1 MSGLVRGAAGA
12 AVFVVV
18 AGMALVPAGV
28 ASAAGNT
35 NLLPNGTFDG
45 NTTSGWKGTNAS
57 LTTVSPGYGGTGY
70 AGRAALSNTST
81 SYSMY
86 ASPKPAAGVPA
97 GEQFQAAGQ
106 VLGVAGRSICLL
118 LQETGSAAHS
128 VSVCHTATGGWQAF
142 GPVTLTDQGAGDT
155 VGYTIR
161 QTGAKAGDSFQ
172 ADILSMADPDT
183 TAPTAPAAL
192 TATAVSGN
200 EIDLSWPAS
209 TDADYGG
216 VYGYA
221 IYRDGGTT
229 PLATTAG
236 PVTTY
241 QDTSVAA
248 GSTHT
253 YTVAA
258 FDYAKNYSA
267 PSTSASATTPAST
280 STQAAVWNMDE
291 PAGTTAMVD
300 SSGNGN
306 NGTLVGGVQAG
317 VPGEAGTAYSFNG
330 TSSYVDVPNAASL
343 VAGPANINI
352 SFWLNTTH
360 LPSSGDYDLVRMGVY
375 PGQEYKVELEKTNQI
390 GCTFH
395 GLSGSNNAT
404 GGANLA
410 NGAWH
415 HIVCIKTSSQI
426 QLWIDG
432 VDVKNTAAVIG
443 SVSPTSDVT
452 IGSHGT
458 FDWYQ
463 GTLDDVSI
471 AFG

>member
-1 MSGLVRGAAGA
+1 M
-12 AVFVVV
+12 
-18 AGMALVPAGV
+18 
-28 ASAAGNT
+28 
-35 NLLPNGTFDG
+35 
-45 NTTSGWKGTNAS
+45 
-57 LTTVSPGYGGTGY
+57 
-70 AGRAALSNTST
+70 
-81 SYSMY
+81 
-86 ASPKPAAGVPA
+86 
-97 GEQFQAAGQ
+97 
-106 VLGVAGRSICLL
+106 
-118 LQETGSAAHS
+118 
-128 VSVCHTATGGWQAF
+128 
-142 GPVTLTDQGAGDT
+142 
-155 VGYTIR
+155 
-161 QTGAKAGDSFQ
+161 
-172 ADILSMADPDT
+172 
-183 TAPTAPAAL
+183 
-192 TATAVSGN
+192 
-200 EIDLSWPAS
+200 
-209 TDADYGG
+209 
-216 VYGYA
+216 YGYA

-291 PAGTTAMVD
+291 PVGTTTMVD

-306 NGTLVGGVQAG
+306 NGTLVGGVEAG

>member
-12 AVFVVV
+12 AVLMVV

-35 NLLPNGTFDG
+35 NLLLNGTFDG
-45 NTTSGWKGTNAS
+45 NSTSGWKGTNAS

-86 ASPKPAAGVPA
+86 ASPKPATGVPV

-118 LQETGSAAHS
+118 LQETGSVAHS
-128 VSVCHTATGGWQAF
+128 VSVCHPATGGWQSF

-161 QTGAKAGDSFQ
+161 QTGAQAGDSFQ
-172 ADILSMADPDT
+172 ADSLSMADPDT
-183 TAPTAPAAL
+183 TAPTVPASL

-200 EIDLSWPAS
+200 EIDLSWPAAA
-209 TDADYGG
+209 DADYGG

-229 PLATTAG
+229 PLATTGGSA
-236 PVTTY
+236 TTY
-241 QDTSVAA
+241 KDTSVAA

-253 YTVAA
+253 YTGAA

-267 PSTSASATTPAST
+267 PSASASATTPAAPM
-280 STQAAVWNMDE
+280 AALWHMDE
-291 PAGTTAMVD
+291 TSGTVMAD

-306 NGTLVGGVQAG
+306 TGTLHSVTLGAAG
-317 VPGEAGTAYSFNG
+317 VAGSAYAFNG
-330 TSSYVDVPNAASL
+330 SSSYVSVPNAASL
-343 VAGPANINI
+343 SPGSANITI
-352 SFWLNTTH
+352 GFYLKTTS
-360 LPSSGDYDLVRMGVY
+360 LPTSGDYDLVRKGVSTV
-375 PGQEYKVELEKTNQI
+375 QEYKIELLQTGQI
-390 GCTFH
+390 QCTFRGSTSNH
-395 GLSGSNNAT
+395 NAIGGSGLN
-404 GGANLA
+404 

-415 HIVCIKTSSQI
+415 HIQCIKTGTQV
-426 QLWIDG
+426 QLVIDG
-432 VDVKNTAAVIG
+432 TVAATTSGTVGSITNTYAVDIG
-443 SVSPTSDVT
+443 AYP
-452 IGSHGT
+452 GS
-458 FDWYQ
+458 DWYK
-463 GTLDDVSI
+463 GELDEASI